1 MVALSYI
8 GQPWKGLPMQNRTA
22 LAVACA
28 AILILGTACGTDTPR
43 SRVDTVSSSTTEVG
57 YLGEPDATD
66 TTRAPTSTS
75 TSTSTST
82 TATTVAPTV
91 PVTAPPTLS
100 PTLPP
105 TTAPPTTAPPP
116 SAPPAITTSPPTTG
130 RCGGDLPPC
139 YVMERES
146 GGDPRVWNGGC
157 YAPVGHV
164 GISPCG
170 VSDASGKWQFLRS
183 SWAGYGGY
191 LNAADAP
198 EWVQDEKARMLFA
211 GGAGCSHWGC
221 G

>member
-1 MVALSYI
+1 MLRPKLV
-8 GQPWKGLPMQNRTA
+8 
-22 LAVACA
+22 AVACA
-28 AILILGTACGTDTPR
+28 AAGLLILCLGCGTDAPR
-43 SRVDTVSSSTTEVG
+43 SRVDSVASSTTTAVG
-57 YLGEPDATD
+57 YVGEPEPPSSLNAT
-66 TTRAPTSTS
+66 TT
-75 TSTSTST
+75 TST
-82 TATTVAPTV
+82 TAAPTTLA
-91 PVTAPPTLS
+91 PTTAPPTLPPETAPPTLPPTTPAPTVA

-105 TTAPPTTAPPP
+105 TTAAPPP
-116 SAPPAITTSPPTTG
+116 SAPPAITTSPEPSTG

-146 GGDPRVWNGGC
+146 GGDPRIWNGGC
-157 YAPVGHV
+157 YAPIGHV

-183 SWAGYGGY
+183 TWAGHGGY